1 MLRPGKSRGCIQGS
15 FCPLGRGNEKPYRAG
30 TVPGFLLGDFS
41 RTGWNSS
48 RKKHAKQVLFSIYD
62 LYNLRPNGAHK
73 LEPSCTLL

>member
-1 MLRPGKSRGCIQGS
+1 MHPGLILRLWGGGY
-15 FCPLGRGNEKPYRAG
+15 EKPYRAG
-30 TVPGFLLGDFS
+30 TVPGFLLGDLS

-62 LYNLRPNGAHK
+62 LYNPRPNGAHK